1 MRKSLAERSKV
12 NPKRMIA
19 TMLAFVQLFLLF
31 PVAAPMGVMAAGG
44 TVEYTRINPEV
55 AIYNAQTGIDEK
67 LYEREISAE
76 SKFNAATKS
85 SLFNLSFVN
94 NLAGTQV
101 SFKIDDKIIGLLRRK
116 DNNLQTSASASF
128 HHYKHQHTWKS
139 GLFGLKK
146 NTANVTTACVMSYNY
161 RVSGYYSS
169 PNLTIN
175 SRDMA
180 KDYERLS
187 TGYSPIFSYD
197 SNFGNVA
204 FAASLQGTM
213 YDGGNRSCACP
224 GDASITKPVISFMDN
239 NAPSIVS
246 ITGIDNKILKA
257 GETVNIEVKFDEPIR
272 FADDSAAHDD
282 LYVNLAI
289 SGISSDRYPKA
300 MLKKLD
306 IDTLYFSY
314 TVPSNDNN
322 LEQTITGVDFSPL
335 MKECDLVVVFEDESF
350 ELSTSGLNNSNNI
363 GYTRA
368 TSYITDMAGNGMR
381 ESDRMYNVTETYI
394 DTKAPTLTK
403 ISTSVNANNTKIK
416 EMLGSTDTDN
426 SDIYLGVGDSISYG
440 LTFSEVLNIAE
451 GEYAG
456 STATTNIV
464 DKNGNP
470 VTLTSKTLSKIPTD
484 DNAYGLGPSKGNVTY
499 INFDTLIIE
508 EGMTCSDADGIIRII
523 NVSFNEAVNDYANNT
538 LTVSDEEARAANK
551 TTVYLDVN
559 MPEIVTSLTQTND
572 VYAAVPYTD
581 GSGFY
586 FPFEITDSL
595 SGINGLEGTFV
606 WNKGEDSVYGSLY
619 SYAVT
624 SSADVPTEWKIG
636 YMNRRNSFTQV
647 EGTQYLHIKKYAGIT
662 YELLDTSLGFT
673 ATDYAGNE
681 YSVSSP
687 VIFKINTIWDNTYP
701 FAKLGEVTKEL
712 NGASGTLTVNVD
724 LTESTA
730 LKDAYYL
737 WTDTADEPS
746 PDEINQA
753 LPDIDGQTSTTVTI
767 TENVEEGEDFNK
779 YLWIKVSD
787 RNGNEMLYNLGRQ
800 RYNLD
805 TIEYNVNLS
814 DDYSTNLYIYY
825 QPFGDDGLLLA
836 LHPVPYTENEYYA
849 CVNGGTTHNMD
860 SWYKVSSDDRRI
872 FNVIEKT
879 PIDDEYLSEYLFNND
894 SSAYSETFG
903 YRNGNFVFY
912 IISGTK
918 DAFVRDENGCVTQAG
933 TGAYKVSEE
942 SYTIR
947 AITPNVDGQDFY
959 QGRSISTQDYIPT
972 PPTDFNYYVSEKTLS
987 TLAGLTFDID
997 LGEGISDWGYEAL
1010 DLDRSFIEVFSSS
1023 GYSKKYKLSKQ
1034 RYQSLT
1040 LPEDD
1045 YPTGPYRVDL
1055 VMYNKGQSNPKS
1067 FTASY
1072 QNTEIFVDSRTAP
1085 NTEDFGINFM
1095 HLECNPTNYDY
1106 SYKTGIVRQDFYPNG
1121 NVIYMATSNETN
1133 SRTNPIDEHKLYAY
1147 GLDSV
1152 YAHSVYQATELLIWN
1167 VTAGQTE
1174 ETATIYTTG
1183 ITSDIRGGLSTLIY
1197 DEETAKNY
1205 VENIDTTD
1213 PLTQEK
1219 APLCLIRNT
1228 NNVIAVRAVL
1238 SNGAKSEI
1246 KNYVIY
1252 PSWLEMS
1259 EDISTQE
1266 ADDGSVILNDSELI
1280 YTPAADQ
1287 SMDGIR
1293 IYAASIHGEKKEL
1306 LPQADGTYRCDTDT
1320 GDTWNYIHAVN
1331 PYGSIYYFDN
1341 DVFTMRDNEA
1351 PVITPENSDG
1361 SDGSYIVKFRIDDL
1375 SILYFDYD
1383 NPIKLTLT
1391 FDEEYSKRLGY
1402 ENGEQATFELTTGEF
1417 DDYWDD
1423 ITPEYDKE
1431 YIWNADNISDTG
1443 IYRIEAVK
1451 PDIQFE
1457 TYMEVTVYGE
1467 TKYDPEEEEGTE
1479 VSFDLTVEAA
1489 DKFGYTGS
1497 AQLENIKSTNTKPH
1511 VVNDVNT
1518 KPEYQQSIY
1527 ISTDYGLMLPFNV
1540 PVQPEKSWI
1549 LPEPAGYQKE
1559 WFDSFPITKDGT
1571 TEISFYDIF
1580 GTLYTQELT
1589 LTDVFGEYGLD
1600 LTISPETYTK
1610 EGISI
1615 SARLTDENTEKA
1627 FMFWH
1632 NDLGGSSI
1640 QAIYDANGEYLPT
1653 KERTIERYQNGKVI
1667 VFIYPRAY
1675 SREEI
1680 YENYYYDT
1688 GDKLT
1693 IYIDNMIDGA
1703 PEAQPLFYFD
1713 QYGEEYTE
1721 EELFEKFPDG
1731 IETTG
1736 DVEVYYKTS
1745 RYVRPIDGTEE
1756 KVRFTYQDTDTS
1768 YLFKYVDEFNNE
1780 GSLEIDLKD
1789 YGITFAAPPEPYKDE
1804 AAPTLVVDVYAKLF
1818 NNYTAM
1824 GAFSKDTAPD
1834 DVKQEFENIGY
1845 VQGYSMKIGVTDYS
1859 SYKIVVLNSA
1869 PTSLDYNSAVSDIV
1883 SGVSISGN
1891 TITISKDI
1899 ASDFTVAVVDNAAA
1913 ETAAENDNFS
1923 YVTIKAQDLKA
1934 WFDTT
1939 NPVSEHQIVQN
1950 GLYEQIA
1957 YVKFTDTA
1965 DDGTEIDPST
1975 VTILNGALEMETEGE
1990 YAGWYKRVFTD
2001 NASYEILFHDHV
2013 GNLGEKVT
2021 LESSGIDTAPPAL
2034 KITWTPPYVSADG
2047 QIDAERYTA
2056 KTVNT
2061 SVYAHIASDKAI
2073 DVENVRLTHYTYDNL
2088 NWTELE
2094 NENIGDISECY
2105 ASYTVNTEGITVC
2118 FEQGGIGLRFEV
2130 PSPNGRSTTADV
2142 YLPAETI
2149 DKAVPNVQ
2157 TEKTEHKRD
2166 GFDVPY
2172 AVTLKMTPDKSVYC
2186 SNYGRADKEYDSLTP
2201 LEVTIT
2207 QNGTYEYVFVDKAG
2221 NRKTAL
2227 FKVNNID
2234 NSAPELTFDPE
2245 PSELPVINT
2254 EQKITV
2260 TADEACT
2267 LTFDGN
2273 DYSLN
2278 ANGSKELTFSK
2289 NGVYTVIATDAAGN
2303 ESIVNIPVG
2312 NMDTTP
2318 PDISFAAGTIRICQ
2332 DSDEEVLAE
2341 ELSKGVTAWEPETQQ
2356 VIEDWSYDAGE
2367 VDLTTVGI
2375 YKVIYTAK
2383 DDAGNTKTAV
2393 RYVSVYDKNN
2403 PGIYI
2408 DGIFIEAEGT
2418 TIIKAGE
2425 HEITVDNIAEI
2436 APGVLEPYTIK
2447 ISKGI
2452 SSIGQMKFKR
2462 ADVLIGSEGKF
2473 TITPGFYTVSVT
2485 TQSRKTFRAILYV
2498 EK

>member
-44 TVEYTRINPEV
+44 NVEYTRINPEV

-67 LYEREISAE
+67 LYEREISAD

-128 HHYKHQHTWKS
+128 HNYKHQHTWKS

-169 PNLTIN
+169 PNLAIN

-197 SNFGNVA
+197 SNFGNVV

-213 YDGGNRSCACP
+213 FDGGNRSCACP
-224 GDASITKPVISFMDN
+224 GYASITKPVISFMDN

-368 TSYITDMAGNGMR
+368 TSYITDIAGNGMR

-403 ISTSVNANNTKIK
+403 ISTAVNANNTKIK

-426 SDIYLGVGDSISYG
+426 SDIYLGMGDSISYG

-456 STATTNIV
+456 ITATTNIV

-499 INFDTLIIE
+499 IDFDTLTIE

-523 NVSFNEAVNDYANNT
+523 SVSFSETVNDYANNT

-559 MPEIVTSLTQTND
+559 MPEIVTSLTATND
-572 VYAAVPYTD
+572 VYAAVPYAD

-624 SSADVPTEWKIG
+624 SSADVPAEWKIG

-737 WTDTADEPS
+737 WTDTAAEPS
-746 PDEINQA
+746 LDEINQA
-753 LPDIDGQTSTTVTI
+753 FPDIEGKTSVTVTI
-767 TENVEEGEDFNK
+767 TENIANGEDFNK
-779 YLWIKVSD
+779 HLWIKVSD
-787 RNGNEMLYNLGRQ
+787 LNGNEMLYYLGRQ
-800 RYNLD
+800 RYNLE
-805 TIEYNVNLS
+805 TIEYFVDNN
-814 DDYSTNLYIYY
+814 DDYSKYFDFTVRTNN
-825 QPFGDDGLLLA
+825 PDGYLVALL
-836 LHPVPYTENEYYA
+836 PVPNEPDYYYISFENWIRASYYCDLA
-849 CVNGGTTHNMD
+849 D
-860 SWYKVSSDDRRI
+860 WYKVYSADRRN
-872 FNVIEKT
+872 FEYVDKSAE
-879 PIDDEYLSEYLFNND
+879 DDEYLEFIFNGY
-894 SSAYSETFG
+894 YSEKYG
-903 YRNGNFVFY
+903 YRNGDYTIYV
-912 IISGTK
+912 ISGVK
-918 DAFVRDENGCVTQAG
+918 EAFDLSPDTDNPLSAGNASHEVGEEVYNVRVIAREQEG
-933 TGAYKVSEE
+933 Y
-942 SYTIR
+942 
-947 AITPNVDGQDFY
+947 DFY
-959 QGRSISTQDYIPT
+959 PERSVTTKENIPESS
-972 PPTDFNYYVSEKTLS
+972 PYEYYYYTDDMAIS

-997 LGEGISDWGYEAL
+997 LGEDTSGWEYDPI
-1010 DLDRSFIEVFSSS
+1010 DLDASYILVSSNS
-1023 GYSKKYKLSKQ
+1023 GYRVQYKLNRQ
-1034 RYQSLT
+1034 QYQSIT

-1045 YPTGPYRVDL
+1045 YPTGIYTVALALYLKNTSTPL
-1055 VMYNKGQSNPKS
+1055 PSI
-1067 FTASY
+1067 ASQRIY
-1072 QNTEIFVDSRTAP
+1072 VDSRTAP
-1085 NTEDFGINFM
+1085 DVESFGIDRLVM
-1095 HLECNPTNYDY
+1095 LSEESLYE
-1106 SYKTGIVRQDFYPNG
+1106 TGITEQIVYPHEDT
-1121 NVIYMATSNETN
+1121 IYMPTSNNTNGIPYSGVRDRLGLYGTGAISWGTTETGVYCN
-1133 SRTNPIDEHKLYAY
+1133 TN
-1147 GLDSV
+1147 
-1152 YAHSVYQATELLIWN
+1152 LLMWN
-1167 VTAGQTE
+1167 VSAGQTE
-1174 ETATIYTTG
+1174 DLATV
-1183 ITSDIRGGLSTLIY
+1183 STFSTQLKNIELTDKAGA
-1197 DEETAKNY
+1197 DEY
-1205 VENIDTTD
+1205 VANINRED
-1213 PLTQEK
+1213 PGDSGN
-1219 APLCLIRNT
+1219 APLVLIKDQI
-1228 NNVIAVRAVL
+1228 NVIAVRAAL
-1238 SNGAKSEI
+1238 SNGEKSEI
-1246 KNYVIY
+1246 KYYNVY
-1252 PSWLEMS
+1252 PSWLEVS
-1259 EDISTQE
+1259 GSFTTEKNDDNTPVVLEDNT
-1266 ADDGSVILNDSELI
+1266 LI
-1280 YTPAADQ
+1280 FTPAEGQ
-1287 SMDGIR
+1287 SMEGIQIFAR
-1293 IYAASIHGEKKEL
+1293 GNEGKIEL
-1306 LPQADGTYRCDTDT
+1306 LPQPDGTYRCDAEP
-1320 GDTWNYIHAVN
+1320 GFSMPYYHAVN
-1331 PYGSIYYFDN
+1331 QFGSVCYFGEYFG
-1341 DVFTMRDNEA
+1341 VYRDEDA
-1351 PVITPENSDG
+1351 PVITYLSDEHSDG
-1361 SDGSYIVKFRIDDL
+1361 EYRVNLRITDMSLYNYLFKSPIDL
-1375 SILYFDYD
+1375 
-1383 NPIKLTLT
+1383 KLT

-1402 ENGEQATFELTTGEF
+1402 EEGIQTTFEIAIDEF
-1417 DDYWDD
+1417 SDYSVGQ
-1423 ITPEYDKE
+1423 ITPEDDYE
-1431 YIWNADNISDTG
+1431 FVWNADDISPTG
-1443 IYRIEAVK
+1443 IYRVEAIIPK
-1451 PDIQFE
+1451 NSRDG
-1457 TYMEVTVYGE
+1457 YMDVTIYG
-1467 TKYDPEEEEGTE
+1467 TARYIPEEETDAP
-1479 VSFDLTVEAA
+1479 VTFDMTVEAT
-1489 DKFGYTGS
+1489 DIFGRTGS
-1497 AQLENIKSTNTKPH
+1497 VELENITATNTMPF
-1511 VVNDVNT
+1511 VVNNGSI
-1518 KPEYQQSIY
+1518 KPEYKSKESNVSDI
-1527 ISTDYGLMLPFNV
+1527 DYALALPFNV

-1549 LPEPAGYQKE
+1549 LPDPEGYQKE
-1559 WFDSFPITKDGT
+1559 WIDGFPVTRDGIS
-1571 TEISFYDIF
+1571 EISFYDIF
-1580 GTLYTQELT
+1580 GTLYTQEIELV
-1589 LTDVFGEYGLD
+1589 DVFGEYGLE

-1610 EGISI
+1610 DFVSVTA
-1615 SARLTDENTEKA
+1615 SMTDENTEKA
-1627 FMFWH
+1627 FVFYEVYDNGSVKH
-1632 NDLGGSSI
+1632 GILGSDGSWLPAKSRTI
-1640 QAIYDANGEYLPT
+1640 QRDNNNLIAIY
-1653 KERTIERYQNGKVI
+1653 V
-1667 VFIYPRAY
+1667 YPRAY
-1675 SREEI
+1675 TSGEL
-1680 YENYYYDT
+1680 NT
-1688 GDKLT
+1688 GFTRYSADIL
-1693 IYIDNMIDGA
+1693 IIHIDNMANEA
-1703 PEAQPLFYFD
+1703 PVAQPLFYFD

-1768 YLFKYVDEFNNE
+1768 YMFKYVDDFGNE
-1780 GSLEIDLKD
+1780 GSLEIDLAD

-1824 GAFSKDTAPD
+1824 GTFSKDTAPD

-1939 NPVSEHQIVQN
+1939 KPVSEQQIVQN

-1957 YVKFTDTA
+1957 YVKFTDKA

-1975 VTILNGALEMETEGE
+1975 VTILNGVLEMETEGE

-2001 NASYEILFHDHV
+2001 NASYEILFQDHV

-2186 SNYGRADKEYDSLTP
+2186 SNYGRADKVYDSLTP

-2227 FKVNNID
+2227 FTVNNID

-2318 PDISFAAGTIRICQ
+2318 PDISFATGTIRICQ

-2462 ADVLIGSEGKF
+2462 ADVLIGSDGKF